1 MGLMKKRGIIKLK
14 TRMLIYNYILKH
26 PGLHFRE
33 LSREL
38 KIPKS
43 TLDYHLTFLKKLELI
58 KIKSNG
64 RYSRYY
70 AMKQVDRRDKELINV
85 LRQEVPLKLVI
96 HLIVE
101 GPGDIYKDEKTFWKA
116 LDNPATLTNLFSVK
130 ELVELEKYW
139 NWDKG
144 DLFKLNKGRSTIDFH
159 LNKLLNTGII
169 EKIRVGKEI
178 KYKLKDRYLIYC
190 FLVENNKALSNELID
205 TMLLYDNDGIVNFYI
220 NRGLDAVLEFFLNP
234 YHL

>member
-1 MGLMKKRGIIKLK
+1 MGLMKKRGVIKLK

-43 TLDYHLTFLKKLELI
+43 TLDYHLNFLKKLELI
-58 KIKSNG
+58 KVKSNN
-64 RYSRYY
+64 RYKRYY
-70 AMKQVDRRDKELINV
+70 AMKQVDRRDKELINI
-85 LRQEVPLKLVI
+85 LRQEVPLKIVI
-96 HLIVE
+96 HLMVQ
-101 GPGDIYKDEKTFWKA
+101 GPGDIYKDEKTYWKA
-116 LDNPATLTNLFSVK
+116 LEYPADLTNLFSVK

-139 NWDKG
+139 NWENG
-144 DLFKLNKGRSTIDFH
+144 ILKLNKGRTSIDFH
-159 LNKLLNTGII
+159 LNKLLKAGII

-190 FLVENNKALSNELID
+190 FLIENNKALNIEIID
-205 TMLLYDNDGIVNFYI
+205 TMLLWDTDGIIDFYI
-220 NRGLDAVLEFFLNP
+220 DRGIDAFLEFWPNP
-234 YHL
+234 IYI

>member
-14 TRMLIYNYILKH
+14 TRKSIYNYIVKH

-58 KIKSNG
+58 KVKSNG
-64 RYSRYY
+64 RYNRYY
-70 AMKQVDRRDKELINV
+70 AMNKVDRRDKELLNV
-85 LRQEVPLKLVI
+85 LRQDVPLKLVI
-96 HLIVE
+96 HLIVK

-116 LDNPATLTNLFSVK
+116 IDNPDNLTNLFSVK

-139 NWDKG
+139 NWDNG
-144 DLFKLNKGRSTIDFH
+144 IFKLNKGRTSIDFH
-159 LNKLLNTGII
+159 LNKLLKANII

-190 FLVENNKALSNELID
+190 LLIENNEALSNELID
-205 TMLLYDNDGIVNFYI
+205 TMLLYDNDGIINFYI
-220 NRGLDAVLEFFLNP
+220 NRGIDAFLEFWPNP
-234 YHL
+234 IYI